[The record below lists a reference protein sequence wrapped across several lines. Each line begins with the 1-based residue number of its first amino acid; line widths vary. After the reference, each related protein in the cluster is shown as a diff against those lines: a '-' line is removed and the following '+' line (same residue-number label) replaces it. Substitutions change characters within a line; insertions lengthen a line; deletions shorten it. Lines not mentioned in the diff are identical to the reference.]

1 MSNSAPLE
9 FPEITLPSEARADDA
24 YEALCLALGDYLD
37 EGQLANIYHAYLF
50 GAKAH
55 QGQMRK
61 SGDPYI
67 THPLA
72 VATILAEMRMDADSI
87 IAAILHDVI
96 EDTPTGKEQ
105 VAELFGDDVASLVD
119 GVSKLTQI
127 EFESKVEAQA
137 ENFRKMLLAMVQD
150 IRVIII
156 KLADRLH
163 NMRTLGAMRSDKR
176 RRIARET
183 LDIYAPIANRLGMNG
198 MRTELQE
205 LGFSEYFPMR
215 HRVIA
220 ESVRK
225 ARGNRKEIVSKVQ
238 DAIEDCL
245 QEDGLDGAVDGRE
258 KLLYS
263 IYMKMQNKQLSFSEV
278 FDVYAFRIT
287 VDSVDSCYRV
297 LGAVH
302 NLYKPLPG
310 KFKDYIAI
318 PKANG
323 YQSLHTILFGPY
335 GVPIEVQI
343 RTRDMDR
350 LAEAGV
356 AAHWLYKQGDEE
368 GTFAEGRSHR
378 RVREWMLSLLEMQK
392 SSGDS
397 LEFLE
402 NVKIDLFPEEVYV
415 FTPKGTIMELPRGS
429 TAVDFAYAVHTDVG
443 NRCVAAKIDRRL
455 GPLSTPLMNG
465 QTVRIIT
472 APAAQPN
479 PTWLNFVVTGKARTN
494 IRYYLKHLQRD
505 ESIELGRRML
515 EQALKGYSLSLNELS
530 PGYMQM
536 IIDEFR
542 CDKIEGVFEDI
553 GLGNRPA
560 PLVARRIAE
569 APVFKGDAQT
579 RSQTLKHAFSRYM
592 PAWLGG
598 NKMRPLA
605 ISGTEGMVVTF
616 ARCCHPIPGDSI
628 QGFVSAGRG
637 IVVHTE
643 SCKNVADFR
652 NSPEKWVDVRW
663 EAHTEGEFPV
673 DIRVDVLNRRGV
685 LATIASAIAEMD
697 ANINNVSIDGR
708 DGKYSTLTFSVS
720 VLGRVHLARVM
731 RHVKAI
737 EMVSRITRLKG

>member
-1 MSNSAPLE
+1 MSDSAPAE
-9 FPEITLPSEARADDA
+9 FPEITVPNEARADDA
-24 YEALCLALGDYLD
+24 YEVLRLVLAGYVD
-37 EGQLANIYHAYLF
+37 EVQFSDIYHAYLF

-55 QGQMRK
+55 QGQVRK

-72 VATILAEMRMDADSI
+72 VATILAEMRMDVDSI

-96 EDTPTGKEQ
+96 EDTPISKAQ
-105 VAELFGDDVASLVD
+105 VAEHFGNDVASLVD

-183 LDIYAPIANRLGMNG
+183 LDIYAPIANRLGMNR
-198 MRTELQE
+198 MRSELQE

-215 HRVIA
+215 HRVIS

-225 ARGNRKEIVSKVQ
+225 ARGNRKEIVGKVQ
-238 DAIEDCL
+238 TAIEERLLEEAL
-245 QEDGLDGAVDGRE
+245 QGVVDGRE

-263 IYMKMQNKQLSFSEV
+263 IYQKMQNKQLSFSEV

-297 LGAVH
+297 LGAMH

-343 RTRDMDR
+343 RTREMDR

-368 GTFAEGRSHR
+368 GSFAEGRSHR
-378 RVREWMLSLLEMQK
+378 HVREWMRGLLEMQQ
-392 SSGDS
+392 SAGDS

-415 FTPKGTIMELPRGS
+415 FTPKGTIMELPRGA

-443 NRCVAAKIDRRL
+443 NRCVAAKIERRL
-455 GPLSTPLMNG
+455 APLSTPLMNG

-494 IRYYLKHLQRD
+494 IRHYLKHLRRD

-515 EQALKGYSLSLNELS
+515 EQALKAYSLSLNDLS
-530 PGYMQM
+530 PGYLQV

-542 CDKIEGVFEDI
+542 STQLEDVFEDI

-569 APVFKGDAQT
+569 APIFKGDVQS

-598 NKMRPLA
+598 NKRRPLA

-663 EAHTEGEFPV
+663 EAHTEGDFPV
-673 DIRVDVLNRRGV
+673 DIKVDVINRRGV
-685 LATIASAIAEMD
+685 LAIIASAISEMD
-697 ANINNVSIDGR
+697 SNIYNVSIDSR
-708 DGKYSTLTFSVS
+708 DGKYSAMTFSVA
-720 VLGRVHLARVM
+720 VQGRVHLARVM
-731 RHVKAI
+731 RHVKRI
-737 EMVSRITRLKG
+737 EMVSRITRIKG